1 MVKLNRELPVNPE
14 LEKGYNVRLL
24 RDDFQQLFENWSAR
38 SLAFRT
44 SADALLDLAYDDGP
58 RDKLD
63 LFHCGERDAPL
74 LVFIHGGYWQ
84 RGDKSVFSF
93 IAEPFIE
100 LGVDV
105 ALIGYQ
111 LCPETDMSSMVAQI
125 RKAIIWLWRN
135 AAQTRTAPDR
145 INICGHS
152 AGGHLTAMML
162 ATKWTQLGDDLPDNL
177 LKTAIPMSGLYQ
189 LEPLRQ
195 TTISDALGMDASI
208 AHGNSPYFLK
218 PATAAPILV
227 TIGGDESVQL
237 HWQTDQFVEQWSR
250 YQAPVETHVEPD
262 VDHFDLVNRLARG
275 DSEIFN
281 KVHAWLR

>member
-1 MVKLNRELPVNPE
+1 LDREFPVDPE
-14 LEKGYNVRLL
+14 LEKAYNLSLL
-24 RDDFQQLFENWSAR
+24 RDDFQQLFGGWAVR
-38 SLAFRT
+38 SETFRA
-44 SADALLDLAYDDGP
+44 SADAQLDCAYDNGS

-63 LFHCGERDAPL
+63 LFRCGERSAPL

-100 LGVDV
+100 RGVDV

-111 LCPETDMSSMVAQI
+111 LCPVTDMSSLVSQI

-135 AAQTRTAPDR
+135 SAQSGISADR
-145 INICGHS
+145 INLGGHS
-152 AGGHLTAMML
+152 AGGHLTGMML
-162 ATKWTQLGDDLPDNL
+162 ATQWNQFGDDLPNNL
-177 LKTAIPMSGLYQ
+177 IKTAIPMSGLYQ
-189 LEPLRQ
+189 LEPLRH
-195 TTISDALGMDASI
+195 TTISDALGMDASV

-218 PATAAPILV
+218 PATDAPILV
-227 TIGGDESVQL
+227 TIGGGESAQL

-250 YQAPVETHVEPD
+250 YQVSIETHVEAG

-275 DSEIFN
+275 NSEIFN
-281 KVHAWLR
+281 KVRTWLR